1 MYPVWITM
9 RLWEMRRP
17 LTRSCETSKSSERP
31 PTACRK
37 ISGRSTQKSSGL
49 KLLVSDIAMAA
60 RDAAKIKKMDGAAT
74 VELLERVKQAYRIL
88 FTRALK
94 GVYLWIPDPI
104 TRAYLSDSLHQEVK
118 RIGASPASAPTSQQK
133 LIQSEKSD
141 HLAELNT
148 LLTVFETGVA
158 GVMG

>member
-1 MYPVWITM
+1 VGCPYAVRGFDYDYVGILWLNDLVWDGGKW
-9 RLWEMRRP
+9 RVNPFAVE
-17 LTRSCETSKSSERP
+17 ERGVM
-31 PTACRK
+31 
-37 ISGRSTQKSSGL
+37 S
-49 KLLVSDIAMAA
+49 LVMAA